1 MVAFWKDVAT
11 KVNRLFPKTL
21 PLPLIPNLGTPSFK
35 GFVDE
40 VLPQAQARASPRGRG

>member
-11 KVNRLFPKTL
+11 KVNRLLPKTSRCL
-21 PLPLIPNLGTPSFK
+21 LTLDPGTPPFK

-40 VLPQAQARASPRGRG
+40 VLSPT

>member
-11 KVNRLFPKTL
+11 KVNRLL
-21 PLPLIPNLGTPSFK
+21 PMTSRPLIPNLGTPSFE